1 MNTDSQPHYP
11 ILSNIVYFYKYA
23 YREYP
28 QLALYHLIL
37 FAGDSLLPFFDILM
51 PGIVLQMAEQG
62 NLIKG
67 LGIIA
72 AAGLI
77 LLLFHSIVKQ
87 FTWKTYFWENTL
99 RVLLIGDAV
108 LKGTKCL
115 YKYVEYGEE
124 KKISR
129 HAYQNML
136 QGDSGFNYQMLRLP
150 RELTAHLICFFLYST
165 VLSILSPWMILLML
179 VLSIINYGILRL
191 RNYWELSLKEQFAQ
205 SNREIDYLNKTF
217 QNTQMA
223 KDIRVFSMNHW
234 LMTFRK
240 SIFHKRLQLEKKNN
254 RKRILTDFMQQ
265 TLTLLRNGLAYGYLI
280 YAVLQGEISM
290 AGFLVYF
297 GAITGFSDFVTK
309 IVSIC
314 SSLKL
319 QNVKASYFRAH
330 MELPEIHTE
339 GEIPPD
345 LLKQPAEI
353 EFLDVSFSYGDQKVY
368 EHFNLKI
375 HPGEKV
381 ALLGTN
387 GAGKTTLVKLLC
399 GLYEPDEGKILING
413 IDIATLPKKELYHLF
428 SVVFQESTVLPYPV
442 GCNLSYRRLSE
453 TDENKAWSA
462 LRQAGLE
469 SVFREKGVG
478 LDTFMTT
485 TSFEDGLTLS
495 GGQLQR
501 FLLARALYKNGN
513 ILILD
518 EPTSALDPIAES
530 EIYQEYVDISQGRTS
545 LFISHRLASTK
556 FSDRILF
563 MEHGKV
569 TEEGTHDEL
578 MALGGSYAH
587 MFEVQSHY
595 YTQM

>member
-1 MNTDSQPHYP
+1 M
-11 ILSNIVYFYKYA
+11 
-23 YREYP
+23 
-28 QLALYHLIL
+28 
-37 FAGDSLLPFFDILM
+37 
-51 PGIVLQMAEQG
+51 
-62 NLIKG
+62 
-67 LGIIA
+67 
-72 AAGLI
+72 
-77 LLLFHSIVKQ
+77 
-87 FTWKTYFWENTL
+87 
-99 RVLLIGDAV
+99 IGDAV

-428 SVVFQESTVLPYPV
+428 SVVFQESTVLPYPD
-442 GCNLSYRRLSE
+442 R
-453 TDENKAWSA
+453 K
-462 LRQAGLE
+462 
-469 SVFREKGVG
+469 SVV
-478 LDTFMTT
+478 
-485 TSFEDGLTLS
+485 
-495 GGQLQR
+495 
-501 FLLARALYKNGN
+501 
-513 ILILD
+513 
-518 EPTSALDPIAES
+518 
-530 EIYQEYVDISQGRTS
+530 
-545 LFISHRLASTK
+545 
-556 FSDRILF
+556 
-563 MEHGKV
+563 
-569 TEEGTHDEL
+569 
-578 MALGGSYAH
+578 
-587 MFEVQSHY
+587 
-595 YTQM
+595 